1 MTNAIFDL
9 SNMFFRSLFIVGGYG
24 SKQYT
29 FDNQTE
35 LDQLMRKVATDVSQV
50 IRTINPSRVIFAL
63 DSKSWRKEI
72 SIDENEGY
80 KAQRTKSA
88 HINWDNVFKIM
99 GEFADILETNGFII
113 SKFDRAEA
121 DDLIALWRKELL
133 INQNQHVIIVS
144 ADEDV
149 RQLVGGTHDI
159 PGISVNPDK
168 FAFCTVYNPF
178 MQGKNAFKKLFV
190 PEKYFDEWVLD
201 ADPGDFFNRGVNVD
215 KEDFKRII
223 NDSKTKLEKING
235 DQIVLRKIFCGD
247 DGDNVPA
254 IYTWLNDKGKEVRIT
269 DSKFEKIIDYIGATS
284 PRDLM
289 EKKDHIYDQL
299 VNISGTR
306 PGFKMEDRLTRQF
319 KLVLLDSSIFP
330 EEFVKSFEK
339 KVPEELAKPQ
349 VHPQNWNMVSVLE
362 GTRYVTTGAGKYKK
376 PTTEASIFGEIDRIN
391 LNKALF

>member
-1 MTNAIFDL
+1 MINAIFDL

-24 SKQYT
+24 SKQYS

-50 IRTINPSRVIFAL
+50 IRIINPSRVIFAL
-63 DSKSWRKEI
+63 DSKSWRKDI

-80 KAQRTKSA
+80 KAQRTKSGL
-88 HINWDNVFKIM
+88 INWDNVFKIL

-121 DDLIALWRKELL
+121 DDIAALWKQELL
-133 INQNQHVIIVS
+133 FNQNQHVIIVS

-149 RQLVGGTHDI
+149 RQLVQFYPYT
-159 PGISVNPDK
+159 PEK
-168 FAFCTVYNPF
+168 FAFCTVFNPF
-178 MQGKNAFKKLFV
+178 LQGKNAFKKLYV
-190 PEKYFDEWVLD
+190 PEKYWDEWILD
-201 ADPGDFFNRGVNVD
+201 ADPGDFFNRGIDVD
-215 KEDFKRII
+215 KEDFKRIL
-223 NDSKTKLEKING
+223 NEPKTKLEKING
-235 DQIVLRKIFCGD
+235 ERIVLRKIFCGD

-269 DSKFEKIIDYIGATS
+269 ESKFEKIMDSLGEKTDAY
-284 PRDLM
+284 DLM
-289 EKKDHIYDQL
+289 DQKEIIYDQL
-299 VNISGTR
+299 ANISGQR
-306 PGFKMEDRLTRQF
+306 PSFNMADRLNRQLQ
-319 KLVLLDSSIFP
+319 LVHLDPLIFP
-330 EEFVKSFEK
+330 EEFVKVFQD
-339 KVPEELAKPQ
+339 KVTEELAKPQ

-362 GTRYVTTGAGKYKK
+362 GTRYVMGNGKYKK